1 MGNSASKQS
10 TKFVAKSRKLG
21 AKVVSDQNHRILA
34 NQTEF
39 IPNSAKQPL
48 SVNDNDNNTTSRNG
62 PIESSQSSQI
72 NSFNNDNSSPPGKDG
87 YDVQYLQRVQ
97 QLGNVISDS
106 FISDKPAKGSS
117 SEPKSQKNQQLL
129 DMIIK
134 HLDSLPSQNQKTMKN
149 KPVVANNNNEMLNA
163 LKNRKVQTEA
173 ATADS
178 SEEEGKSNTN
188 TQENEQQEKRIN
200 NKNSTRR
207 YIHPQT
213 LTAIITSRE
222 TDSIEKILTDYN
234 LDPLVFKNFL
244 EKSTRLQLIP
254 KEQQSPT
261 KQQAAVHYSEAA
273 RQQSFLK
280 ESDLDSLAN
289 DSEHEMIKNTIIKSG
304 KGDIIGRFN
313 QSSTSSSPSPTS
325 SSPSSI
331 KQQEEDAKNP
341 ENYSIATRRLLKRL
355 EQMKY
360 YNKAPVEASPNHKNQ
375 DQQQLLDYNK
385 INQYIQQSGNN
396 DNNKKK
402 KQSSSKPT
410 TKVPKQLSLDD

>member
-48 SVNDNDNNTTSRNG
+48 SVDNDNNTTSRNG

-72 NSFNNDNSSPPGKDG
+72 NSSNNDNSSPPGKDG
-87 YDVQYLQRVQ
+87 FDVQYLQRVQ

-117 SEPKSQKNQQLL
+117 TSSEPASQKNQQLL

-149 KPVVANNNNEMLNA
+149 KPVAANNNEMLNA

-178 SEEEGKSNTN
+178 EQEEGKSNTN

-200 NKNSTRR
+200 NKNSARR

-234 LDPLVFKNFL
+234 LDPLVFKNVL

-254 KEQQSPT
+254 KEQSP
-261 KQQAAVHYSEAA
+261 KQQAVHYSEAA

-313 QSSTSSSPSPTS
+313 QSSSSSSSSPT
-325 SSPSSI
+325 SPSSI

-402 KQSSSKPT
+402 KQSTTSKPT